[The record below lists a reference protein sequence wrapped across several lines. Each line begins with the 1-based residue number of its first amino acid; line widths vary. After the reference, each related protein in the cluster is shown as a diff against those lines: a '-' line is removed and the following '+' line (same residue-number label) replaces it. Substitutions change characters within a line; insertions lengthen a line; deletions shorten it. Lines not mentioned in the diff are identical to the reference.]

1 MKTSMTNTLFAL
13 TTCIS
18 LTCVSLTS
26 ASAKAEDHQAPN
38 QLEDGHFAGKYE
50 QERVGTGLGMFIGA
64 VAAGPVGLVVAGFI
78 GNQIGE
84 AQGEGEEL
92 VYLQGEMGRTKAQM
106 AKAKAQHEQQLQLAN
121 QRVEAMQQQYVQ
133 RQLQYEKQMAAM
145 HNASM
150 VDKALAVSL
159 QFRTGSSEL
168 EPQYKTQLMEM
179 AKVMKDMRQY
189 SLDLS
194 GYADRQGEE
203 KFNQQLSQHRADAVK
218 AFLVS
223 QGIDGNRISTKG
235 YGESQPLQTTQTAQ
249 SDFFDRR
256 VLMKLNPNNQ
266 AVAKK

>member
-18 LTCVSLTS
+18 LAC
-26 ASAKAEDHQAPN
+26 APAMADDYRAPN
-38 QLEDGHFAGKYE
+38 LLEEEHLVGKYE

-64 VAAGPVGLVVAGFI
+64 VAGGPIGLVVAGVI
-78 GNQIGE
+78 GNKIGE
-84 AQGEGEEL
+84 AAGEGEEL
-92 VYLQGEMGRTKAQM
+92 VYLQGEMGRTKAQL
-106 AKAKAQHEQQLQLAN
+106 AKAKTQHEQQLQLAN
-121 QRVEAMQQQYVQ
+121 QRIEAMQQQYVQ
-133 RQLQYEKQMAAM
+133 RQMQYEKQMAAL

-168 EPQYKTQLMEM
+168 EPQYKMQLVEM

-203 KFNQQLSQHRADAVK
+203 KFNQSLSQQRADAVK

-223 QGIDGNRISTKG
+223 QGIDEGRISTKG
-235 YGESQPLQTTQTAQ
+235 YGESQPLQATQTAQ

-256 VLMKLNPNNQ
+256 VLMKLNPSNQ
-266 AVAKK
+266 AVAKN

>member
-1 MKTSMTNTLFAL
+1 MKTSMANTLFAL

-18 LTCVSLTS
+18 LACGT
-26 ASAKAEDHQAPN
+26 AKAGDYQAPN
-38 QLEDGHFAGKYE
+38 QLDDGHFVGKYE

-64 VAAGPVGLVVAGFI
+64 VAGGPIGMVVAGFV
-78 GNQIGE
+78 GNKIGE
-84 AQGEGEEL
+84 SQGEGEEL
-92 VYLQGEMGRTKAQM
+92 VYLQDEMGRTQEQLAKVKAEH
-106 AKAKAQHEQQLQLAN
+106 AQQLQLAN
-121 QRVEAMQQQYVQ
+121 QRLEAMQQQYVQ

-150 VDKALAVSL
+150 ADKALAVSL

-168 EPQYKTQLMEM
+168 EPQYKTQLIEM

-203 KFNQQLSQHRADAVK
+203 KFNQVLSQQRADAVK

-223 QGIDGNRISTKG
+223 QGIDAKRITTKG
-235 YGESQPLQTTQTAQ
+235 YGESQPLQAKQTTQ

-256 VLMKLNPNNQ
+256 VLMKLNPTNQ
-266 AVAKK
+266 AVAKN